1 MQIFLV
7 KILVFFFFFYQVS
20 DSSAFATVYE
30 FNSDGSVETFEA
42 KDYLSSSRHQK
53 IGQRE
58 FAQNFK
64 GKTVGQFTAYISKAA
79 EKYKV
84 DENLIHAV
92 ISAESSY
99 NPNAVSPKGAGG
111 LMQLM
116 PDTAK
121 QYGVID
127 RFSPEENIEGG
138 TRYLKF
144 LLDRYGGD
152 VSLAVAAYNAGEGAV
167 DKYDGIP
174 PYAETEAYV
183 EKISLILKRK
193 D

>member
-1 MQIFLV
+1 MKNLWRALLFLG
-7 KILVFFFFFYQVS
+7 LLASFNPS
-20 DSSAFATVYE
+20 HASVYE
-30 FNSDGSVETFEA
+30 FNADGTLEVIEA
-42 KDYLSSSRHQK
+42 QDYLASSRHKRSDKTILSFKFINKPHQK
-53 IGQRE
+53 
-58 FAQNFK
+58 FTNF
-64 GKTVGQFTAYISKAA
+64 VSKAA

-92 ISAESSY
+92 IRAESSY

-174 PYAETEAYV
+174 PYAETRAYV
-183 EKISLILKRK
+183 EKISLILGRN

>member
-1 MQIFLV
+1 MKNLLQRLFFLGF
-7 KILVFFFFFYQVS
+7 LASFNPSYAS
-20 DSSAFATVYE
+20 VYE
-30 FNSDGSVETFEA
+30 FNSDGTMEA
-42 KDYLSSSRHQK
+42 TEAQDYLASSRHQRADRK
-53 IGQRE
+53 MLS
-58 FAQNFK
+58 FK
-64 GKTVGQFTAYISKAA
+64 LLNKAPQKFDDFVQKAA

-92 ISAESSY
+92 IAAESSY
-99 NPNAVSPKGAGG
+99 NPDAISPKGAGG

-116 PDTAK
+116 PGTAK

-127 RFSPEENIEGG
+127 RFSPEENIDGG

-174 PYAETEAYV
+174 PYAETKAYV
-183 EKISLILKRK
+183 EKISLILEKE